1 MEEKPEQE
9 PPLAVWKRRAVAVG
23 LLLALA
29 AGILFYGH
37 PERVAQVQSV
47 FAELA
52 GGRAAETDSS
62 EAFP

>member
-1 MEEKPEQE
+1 MKKIIISMF
-9 PPLAVWKRRAVAVG
+9 LIM
-23 LLLALA
+23 A

-52 GGRAAETDSS
+52 GGTAAETESS